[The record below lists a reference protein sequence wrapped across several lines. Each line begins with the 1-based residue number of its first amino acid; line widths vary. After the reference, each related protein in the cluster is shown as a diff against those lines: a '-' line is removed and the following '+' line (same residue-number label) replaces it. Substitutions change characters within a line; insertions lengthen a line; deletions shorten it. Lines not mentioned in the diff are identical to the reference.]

1 MREVQQ
7 LESRMRRKYF
17 QLGGAEREKGRKI
30 VFRLFSLV
38 EAVLTWVGKEFP
50 DTEHFRRE

>member
-1 MREVQQ
+1 
-7 LESRMRRKYF
+7 MRRKYF

-38 EAVLTWVGKEFP
+38 EAVLTRVGKEFP